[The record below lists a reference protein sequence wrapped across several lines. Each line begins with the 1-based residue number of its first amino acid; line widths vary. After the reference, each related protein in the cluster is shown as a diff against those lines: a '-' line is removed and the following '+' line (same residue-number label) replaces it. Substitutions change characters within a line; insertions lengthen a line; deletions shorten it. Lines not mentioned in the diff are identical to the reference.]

1 MPDATAPV
9 IDWRLATATATR
21 LAGRGPAVSRD
32 EARAVVADLR
42 QCASDAVGFVAQQTG
57 LVAPALPGATA
68 VVDRPGWISA
78 NVAGFATVLDPVMQ
92 RLRERRPPTGPLAGM
107 VPGMAGVEIGSA
119 LGFLAGKVLGQ
130 YELFVPEERRP
141 RLMLVA
147 PNIMHVERQLEV
159 APHDFRL
166 WVCLHEETHRVQF
179 TAVPWLG
186 PWLRSE
192 IQDYLSTVDLD
203 GHVMAERLR
212 RAGTSVVGALRG
224 LDAMGMLEQLL
235 TPDELEVL
243 YRLTAVMSLL
253 EGHADVM
260 MDAVGP
266 DVIPTVA
273 TIRQR
278 FQQRRED
285 PSLVEGF
292 ARRLLGMD
300 AKLQQYRDGAAFT
313 RTVIDAVGVVG
324 FNRVWRSPDTL
335 PTRHE
340 LHDPMSWVHRVAAD
354 ALPAP
359 SG

>member
-1 MPDATAPV
+1 MPDASAPV
-9 IDWRLATATATR
+9 VDWRLATSTAAR
-21 LAGRGPAVSRD
+21 FAGSGPSISRD
-32 EARAVVADLR
+32 EARAVVSDLR
-42 QCASDAVGFVAQQTG
+42 QCASDAVGFVAEQTR
-57 LVAPALPGATA
+57 LTAPALPGATA
-68 VVDRPGWISA
+68 VIDRPGWIAA
-78 NVAGFATVLDPVMQ
+78 NVAGFATVLDPVLQ
-92 RLRERRPPTGPLAGM
+92 RLRERRPPTGPLAGL

-119 LGFLAGKVLGQ
+119 LGFLASKVLGQ
-130 YELFVPEERRP
+130 YELFVPEGQRP

-147 PNIMHVERQLEV
+147 PNIVHVERQLEV
-159 APHDFRL
+159 DPHDFRL

-192 IQDYLSTVDLD
+192 IQDYLTTVDLD
-203 GHVMAERLR
+203 SRVMAERLR
-212 RAGTSVVGALRG
+212 RAGTTIVGALRG
-224 LDAMGMLEQLL
+224 LDAMGMLEKLL

-273 TIRQR
+273 TIRER

-285 PSLVEGF
+285 PSVVEGF

-313 RTVIDAVGVVG
+313 RAVIDAVGVTG
-324 FNRVWRSPDTL
+324 FNRVWESPETL
-335 PTRHE
+335 PSRDE
-340 LHDPMSWVHRVAAD
+340 LHDPMVWVRRVAAD
-354 ALPAP
+354 ALPTP